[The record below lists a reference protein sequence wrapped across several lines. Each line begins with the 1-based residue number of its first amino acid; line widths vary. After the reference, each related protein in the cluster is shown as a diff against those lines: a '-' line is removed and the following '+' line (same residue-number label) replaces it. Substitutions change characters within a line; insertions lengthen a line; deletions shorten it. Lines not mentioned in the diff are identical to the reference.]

1 MEFEKKRYDSSYNA
15 NDEVTTFL
23 IQNHMVLKTFHCE
36 KKLTLILREKNT
48 NIKKSAI

>member
-1 MEFEKKRYDSSYNA
+1 MENLTKKWNLKKRYDSSYNA

-36 KKLTLILREKNT
+36 KN
-48 NIKKSAI
+48 